1 MNRLRHLRM
10 LLIILAVAV
19 ILVPTMIVGITGN
32 GLGETTSHLLISAS
46 IAFLIATTL
55 LGLDRENKNKLFTK
69 IGVSIGLLIVL
80 VSVWL

>member
-1 MNRLRHLRM
+1 MNRLRHLRI
-10 LLIILAVAV
+10 LLIILAVVV

-55 LGLDRENKNKLFTK
+55 LGLDRGSKNKFFTK

>member
-55 LGLDRENKNKLFTK
+55 LGLDRENKNKFFTK

>member
-1 MNRLRHLRM
+1 MNRLRHLRI

-19 ILVPTMIVGITGN
+19 ILVPAMIVGITGN
-32 GLGETTSHLLISAS
+32 GLGETASHLLISAS

-55 LGLDRENKNKLFTK
+55 LGLDRGNKNKFFAK